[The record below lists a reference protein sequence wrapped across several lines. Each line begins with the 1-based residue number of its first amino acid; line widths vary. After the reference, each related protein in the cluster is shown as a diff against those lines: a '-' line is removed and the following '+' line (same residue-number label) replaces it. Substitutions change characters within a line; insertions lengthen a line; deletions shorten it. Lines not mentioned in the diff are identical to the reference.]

1 MTIPNFTRLTGLL
14 LVAGFFYSCGT
25 SQVNIDELL
34 ANNNYQQAMEEI
46 DSRLSEDPNQPQLYI
61 QRAQINAALAKDA
74 DPEQRAEFY
83 TDISNDFESAIE
95 YDADQAQSSTID
107 SLRQQYWK
115 DEHNAGLQVSDNT
128 SISNRYTQA
137 QIHFRNALILRND
150 AISTYR
156 NLSVTQFN
164 LGNIDEAINSLETA
178 LSYAEDPSADLYE
191 NLGYL
196 YLEIGNP
203 SEAAH
208 YYELANTDISED
220 LNLAFGLVN
229 AYISNGDNESAID
242 ILEPLVEE
250 NPNNADL
257 RNVYG
262 TQLYEIT
269 SQILQDLKTAYNN
282 NNSTLAEQI
291 MLEAEGM
298 GESAEEQ
305 LIEAFKRDTSNV
317 EYLESLAV
325 FYNNLSAQYLSLQN
339 LASDEDK
346 EAMRNKAFTLIDFA
360 IDYYERLINID
371 PNNQEYTNRL
381 DVLNQL
387 KERQTS
393 SSN

>member
-1 MTIPNFTRLTGLL
+1 MTISNFTRLTGLL

-74 DPEQRAEFY
+74 APEQRAEFY
-83 TDISNDFESAIE
+83 IDISNDFESAIE
-95 YDADQAQSSTID
+95 YEADQAQSATID

-137 QIHFRNALILRND
+137 EIHFRNALILKND

-164 LGNIDEAINSLETA
+164 LGNIDGAINSLETA

-203 SEAAH
+203 SEAAQ

-229 AYISNGDNESAID
+229 AYISNGDSESAID

-250 NPNNADL
+250 NPDNADL

-269 SQILQDLKTAYNN
+269 SEILEDLKTAYNN

-325 FYNNLSAQYLSLQN
+325 FYNNLSAKYLSLQN
-339 LASDEDK
+339 LAFNEDK
-346 EAMRNKAFTLIDFA
+346 QAIRNKAYTLIDFA

>member
-61 QRAQINAALAKDA
+61 QRAQISAALAKDTE
-74 DPEQRAEFY
+74 PELRTEFY
-83 TDISNDFESAIE
+83 TNISNDFESAIE
-95 YDADQAQSSTID
+95 YGANQEQGATID

-115 DEHNAGLQVSDNT
+115 DEHNAGLQDFDNS

-137 QIHFRNALILRND
+137 EIHFQNALILRSD
-150 AISTYR
+150 AISSYR

-164 LGNIDEAINSLETA
+164 LGNIDDAINSLETA
-178 LSYAEDPSADLYE
+178 LSYAENPSAELYE

-208 YYELANTDISED
+208 YYELANTDVSED

-229 AYISNGDNESAID
+229 AYISNGDSESAVD

-262 TQLYEIT
+262 TQLYEVN
-269 SQILQDLKTAYNN
+269 SEILEDLEAAYDN
-282 NNSTLAEQI
+282 NNSILAEQI

-305 LIEAFKRDTSNV
+305 LIEAFKRDTSNI

-339 LASDEDK
+339 VAFDEDK
-346 EAMRNKAFTLIDFA
+346 EVIRNKAFTLIDFA

-371 PNNQEYTNRL
+371 PNNEEYTNRL

-387 KERQTS
+387 KKRQTS

>member
-1 MTIPNFTRLTGLL
+1 MTIQNFTRLTGLL

-61 QRAQINAALAKDA
+61 QRAQISAALAKDTE
-74 DPEQRAEFY
+74 PGSRAEFY
-83 TDISNDFESAIE
+83 TNISNDFESAIE
-95 YDADQAQSSTID
+95 YGAGQEQGATID

-115 DEHNAGLQVSDNT
+115 DEHNAGLQDFDNS

-137 QIHFRNALILRND
+137 EIHFQNALILRSD

-164 LGNIDEAINSLETA
+164 LGNIDDAINSLKTA
-178 LSYAEDPSADLYE
+178 LSYAENPSAELYE

-203 SEAAH
+203 SEAAQ
-208 YYELANTDISED
+208 YYELANTDVSED

-229 AYISNGDNESAID
+229 AYISNGDSESAVD
-242 ILEPLVEE
+242 ILESLVEE
-250 NPNNADL
+250 NPDNADL

-269 SQILQDLKTAYNN
+269 SEILEDLEAAYAN
-282 NNSTLAEQI
+282 NNSILAEQI

-298 GESAEEQ
+298 GESAEKQ

-339 LASDEDK
+339 VAFDEDK
-346 EAMRNKAFTLIDFA
+346 EVIRNKAFTLIDFA

-371 PNNQEYTNRL
+371 PNNEEYTNRL

>member
-1 MTIPNFTRLTGLL
+1 MTISNFTRLTGLL

-83 TDISNDFESAIE
+83 THISNDFESAIE